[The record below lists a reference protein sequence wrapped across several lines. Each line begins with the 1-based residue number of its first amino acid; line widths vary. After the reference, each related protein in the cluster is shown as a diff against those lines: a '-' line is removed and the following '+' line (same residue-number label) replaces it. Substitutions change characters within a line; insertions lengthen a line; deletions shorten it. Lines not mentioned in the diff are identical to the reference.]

1 MDRIQGVTR
10 HQIEFGCLNDAISKE
25 NPVRVMDAFIEKLDF
40 EKLGFVI
47 RDEKSEG
54 RPAFEDKIFLKIY
67 LYGYVNGIRSCRKLE
82 RECYRNIEL
91 HWLIGKLAPNYHS
104 IADFRKVNA
113 RALRN
118 LFKLFVLFL
127 KEVNLI
133 GGKTIAIDGTKV
145 RAHNSKKNNYNP
157 KKIQRHIDYI
167 DQKTNEYFDQ
177 LEKNDSQEDIMKISD
192 VEEKILRLKQ
202 QKINYE
208 LLRTKLEES
217 GEPQVSTT
225 DADSRALLVQ
235 GQVVEIAYN
244 MQAAVDEK
252 HKLIVATH
260 TINRNDRNA
269 LSAIAIEA
277 KSNLNAENIT
287 AISDKGYHN
296 GRELQKCKDQNIST
310 ICAHA
315 EIVNSN
321 EHGTTPAYLVTKFK
335 YNKDDDT
342 YTCPEGSV
350 LKTTGNWHKKTRER
364 DSHQFKK
371 YRTPDCKTC
380 LVKSLCTGRA
390 DGGREIDRSEYA
402 QAAEE
407 NALRYSKSKEL
418 YRKRQEINEHIFGT
432 IKRKW
437 SYYYTNLKGLKKVN
451 GEHSFICFVY
461 NFVRAINILEVP
473 EILDRI
479 KNWTPDYTK
488 IAWLLNII
496 LNFRPFTAFKKNLHA
511 IHLQFSTSPIGL
523 LFVLSATYH
532 QIFR

>member
-10 HQIEFGCLNDAISKE
+10 HQIEFGCLEDTISHE

-40 EKLGFVI
+40 EKLGFVC
-47 RDEKSEG
+47 RVEKSEG
-54 RPAFEDKIFLKIY
+54 RPAFEDKVLLKIY
-67 LYGYVNGIRSCRKLE
+67 LYGYVNGIRSSRKLE
-82 RECYRNIEL
+82 RECNRNVEL

-104 IADFRKVNA
+104 IADFRKVNSM
-113 RALRN
+113 ALRN
-118 LFKLFVLFL
+118 LFKLFVTFL
-127 KEVNLI
+127 KEIELI

-167 DQKTNEYFDQ
+167 DRKTNEYFEQ

-192 VEEKILRLKQ
+192 VEEKIIRLKE
-202 QKINYE
+202 QKIRYE
-208 LLRTKLEES
+208 ILQTKLEES
-217 GEPQVSTT
+217 GEPQISTT
-225 DADSRALLVQ
+225 DTDSRALLVQ

-244 MQAAVDEK
+244 MQAAVDAK

-277 KSNLNAENIT
+277 KNNLDIQNFT
-287 AISDKGYHN
+287 ALSDKGYHN

-310 ICAHA
+310 VCAHA

-335 YNKDDDT
+335 YNSQDDT
-342 YTCPEGSV
+342 YICPQGSV
-350 LKTTGNWHKKTRER
+350 LKTTGTWHKKTRER
-364 DSHQFKK
+364 DSHLFKK

-380 LVKSLCTGRA
+380 PVKSLCTGRA

-402 QAAEE
+402 QASEE
-407 NALRYSKSKEL
+407 NALRYGKSKEL
-418 YRKRQEINEHIFGT
+418 YRQRQEINEHIFGT

-473 EILDRI
+473 EILEKI

-488 IAWLLNII
+488 IVCLLNII
-496 LNFRPFTAFKKNLHA
+496 MNFKPFTILKKNPQTSLF
-511 IHLQFSTSPIGL
+511 QFSTSPIG
-523 LFVLSATYH
+523 F
-532 QIFR
+532 